1 MKQNLM
7 IENWRKFL
15 SEQEELEGCSA
26 NTACQ
31 CVDSSIDIPL
41 EKVQNLLA
49 DKYGKELM
57 PKTFK
62 TGTADGKCGAE
73 TRMMIMKYQ
82 SENKLRCDACVG
94 PETGKSM
101 FPDVDISS
109 AVATVGGGTTN
120 TQQEIPQTGPIN
132 FTNNKS
138 FPIVNG
144 RNFVLPIEGANKSG
158 HADWD
163 QPRGKKGIQ
172 GLHAAIDVF
181 VPSGTPLLA
190 VADGEVVKSNESQY
204 KSYVQNMVNLLNKR
218 IEQNELINDIN
229 KALGATIKRYSHNAN
244 RKDWAGKAYR
254 TRVKNLQ
261 GLNDRFSDGRYTGP
275 PPPAKWPDLPIWGQK
290 NLTPKALDNL
300 LRYYRKNHGL
310 IFSLGG
316 IGITLK
322 TDPDQFGNTWRIY
335 YGHCSK
341 VLVPKGKVKAG
352 DVIGLSGNTALFDM
366 PGQNDHL
373 HYSTIVDNDS
383 GRKIENSPQIRF
395 AGNRSIDPRRVIP
408 AYVGGIP
415 GVYFEPSVTNQ

>member
-1 MKQNLM
+1 MKQNLI

-15 SEQEELEGCSA
+15 SEQEEPEGCIA

-31 CVDSSIDIPL
+31 CVDSSVNIPL
-41 EKVQNLLA
+41 KKVQNLLA

-62 TGTADGKCGAE
+62 TGVADGICGDE
-73 TRMMIMKYQ
+73 TRTMIMKYQ

-101 FPDVDISS
+101 FPDMDINSG
-109 AVATVGGGTTN
+109 AAGMGGVGIN

-138 FPIVNG
+138 FPIING
-144 RNFVLPIEGANKSG
+144 RNFILPIEGANKSG

-163 QPRGKKGIQ
+163 QQRGKGGIQ

-190 VADGEVVKSNESQY
+190 VADGKITRSNEAEY
-204 KSYVQNMVNLLNKR
+204 ESYVQNMVNLLNKR
-218 IEQNELINDIN
+218 IEQNELISDID
-229 KALGATIKRYSHNAN
+229 KALKATGKRELERQRLKSKFPKGEFEGA
-244 RKDWAGKAYR
+244 
-254 TRVKNLQ
+254 
-261 GLNDRFSDGRYTGP
+261 
-275 PPPAKWPDLPIWGQK
+275 PPPAKWPDLSIWGQN
-290 NLTPKALDNL
+290 NLTPKSLSNL
-300 LRYYRKNHGL
+300 LRYYRRTQGL
-310 IFSLGG
+310 IFPLGG
-316 IGITLK
+316 IGITLE

-341 VLVPKGKVKAG
+341 VLIPKGKVKAG
-352 DVIGLSGNTALFDM
+352 DVIGLSGDTALFDM

-373 HYSTIVDNDS
+373 HYSTVVLDDS
-383 GRKIENSPQIRF
+383 GKKIENSPEIRF

-408 AYVGGIP
+408 AYISGVP
-415 GVYFEPSVTNQ
+415 GVYFEPRDS